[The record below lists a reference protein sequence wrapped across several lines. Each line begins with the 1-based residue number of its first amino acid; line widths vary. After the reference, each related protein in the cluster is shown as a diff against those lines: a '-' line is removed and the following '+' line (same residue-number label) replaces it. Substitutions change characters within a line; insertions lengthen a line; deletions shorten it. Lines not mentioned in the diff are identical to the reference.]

1 MLFPEPFCPVISTH
15 SPVFISRETLLRIFL
30 ARFAA
35 ESESEFAFEG
45 EGEEREEAG
54 EESAEEETAEEE
66 TAEEETAEEIEGGAG
81 GEASEAAEKIVFE
94 KSESE
99 KVRPFILTAIS
110 EPSELFAAAVFSA
123 VVLDLFDFSVSD
135 PALSDPA
142 LSDPALSDP
151 EAMRTAVYSFLR
163 IFSIFDSVFVLIFGS
178 KPESAFESSSD

>member
-45 EGEEREEAG
+45 EAEGEGEGESEDEDEEREEAG
-54 EESAEEETAEEE
+54 EES
-66 TAEEETAEEIEGGAG
+66 AEEETAEEIEGGAG

-110 EPSELFAAAVFSA
+110 EPSELFDAAVFSA
-123 VVLDLFDFSVSD
+123 VVLDLFDFSV
-135 PALSDPA
+135 
-142 LSDPALSDP
+142 SDPALSDP

>member
-54 EESAEEETAEEE
+54 EESAEEETAEE
-66 TAEEETAEEIEGGAG
+66 IEGGAG

-110 EPSELFAAAVFSA
+110 EPSELFDAAVFSA
-123 VVLDLFDFSVSD
+123 VVLDLFDFSV
-135 PALSDPA
+135 SDPA

>member
-66 TAEEETAEEIEGGAG
+66 TAEEIEGGAG

-110 EPSELFAAAVFSA
+110 EPSELFDAAVFSA
-123 VVLDLFDFSVSD
+123 VVLDLFDFSV
-135 PALSDPA
+135 SDPA

>member
-54 EESAEEETAEEE
+54 EESAEEETAEE
-66 TAEEETAEEIEGGAG
+66 IEGGAD

-142 LSDPALSDP
+142 LSDP